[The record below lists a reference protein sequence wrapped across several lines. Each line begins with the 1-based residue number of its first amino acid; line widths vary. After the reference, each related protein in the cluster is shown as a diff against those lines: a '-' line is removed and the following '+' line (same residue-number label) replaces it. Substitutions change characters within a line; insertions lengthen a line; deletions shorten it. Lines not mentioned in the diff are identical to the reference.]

1 MYKMIEIDGIKIKE
15 EPTGNIITVKS
26 EKLDLCIDIINRYD
40 IKRINIRDGS
50 YHYQDID
57 FLEKCPNVEEV
68 YIRHYNLQDYSG
80 LYSIKN
86 LKILA
91 LDETKSK
98 IDLNFEKLSTLQT
111 LYVDWQPK
119 MKGLRFL
126 KNLKELQLF
135 RFSSKNKDL
144 GDLAG
149 LSQLETLILTHGNIE
164 TLKGIEELKSLK
176 NLQLNY
182 IRGLADIDSI
192 KFLRELEYLE
202 IQSCKKIKSFEC
214 IKELRKLKKLILDK
228 VGDIPSLS
236 FVKNLKYLKHLA
248 FVECNVVDGDLSYCQ
263 GIEYVYFTQKKHYS
277 HKLKDFNSIISE

>member
-1 MYKMIEIDGIKIKE
+1 MAAENE
-15 EPTGNIITVKS
+15 RAT
-26 EKLDLCIDIINRYD
+26 
-40 IKRINIRDGS
+40 
-50 YHYQDID
+50 
-57 FLEKCPNVEEV
+57 
-68 YIRHYNLQDYSG
+68 
-80 LYSIKN
+80 
-86 LKILA
+86 
-91 LDETKSK
+91 
-98 IDLNFEKLSTLQT
+98 
-111 LYVDWQPK
+111 
-119 MKGLRFL
+119 FL